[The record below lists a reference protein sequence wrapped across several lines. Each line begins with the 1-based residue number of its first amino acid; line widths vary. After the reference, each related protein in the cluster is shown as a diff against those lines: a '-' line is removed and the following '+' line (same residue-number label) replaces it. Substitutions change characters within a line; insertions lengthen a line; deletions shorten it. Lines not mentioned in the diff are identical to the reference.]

1 MKIYIVKLFIALIF
15 VYIAFEITIG
25 PKLNIIG
32 SNINKL
38 NDINYRNQIKDKLI
52 DEIEQSSTK
61 ENYFNERERV
71 VISNFINKII
81 RELDLKK

>member
-25 PKLNIIG
+25 PKLNIIS

-38 NDINYRNQIKDKLI
+38 NDINYRGHVKNNKSDADLI
-52 DEIEQSSTK
+52 
-61 ENYFNERERV
+61 
-71 VISNFINKII
+71 NFKASLSKATLNNF
-81 RELDLKK
+81 LDAK